1 MKKLLLSLAVI
12 VGVCSAASATTWR
25 INSNPKAKA
34 HFLTLKDAMSSLDV
48 KSGDVLMLDP
58 GAHAGA
64 TISKQV
70 TIVGTGY
77 LLADNKDWKET
88 SSASITGS
96 LTLSSDGCRVIG
108 VSVSHISVDADNC
121 EIDRCY
127 GSVGLK
133 DVANASIT
141 NCYLT
146 GISCSVY
153 NNPKNYLVSNCIIA
167 VDADGEVDLADDST
181 SGTVKNCVIYGN
193 RKSGYLVNV
202 RNAEF
207 YNNIVI
213 NTNTEYKVENE
224 ESVLYR
230 NICTINFNES
240 LGNTFTNNVINID
253 PEYASPVY
261 TDNKCVGN
269 VALTDVFAWGEGL
282 ERRFMLSADSPA
294 KGYATDGSDCG
305 AFGGS
310 TPYVLSGIPQFYPH
324 ITEVSIPTK
333 TSDNKLKVTLKI
345 VNQNE

>member
-58 GAHAGA
+58 GAHEGT
-64 TISKQV
+64 TITKQV

-88 SSASITGS
+88 SSASITGNLS
-96 LTLSSDGCRVIG
+96 LNSHGCRVIG
-108 VSVSHISVDADNC
+108 VSVSIVDVYGDNC
-121 EIDRCY
+121 VVDRCY
-127 GSVGLK
+127 GSVDLNEA
-133 DVANASIT
+133 ANASIT

-146 GISCSVY
+146 RVY
-153 NNPKNYLVSNCIIA
+153 NSNKAAPTNYVVSNCIIA
-167 VDADGEVDLADDST
+167 GRIHIEYIASS
-181 SGTVKNCVIYGN
+181 SGTIKNCVIYDN
-193 RKSGYLVNV
+193 CKSEYLVNV
-202 RNAEF
+202 ENAEF

-224 ESVLYR
+224 ESVFYR
-230 NICTINFNES
+230 NICTIDFDES

>member
-34 HFLTLKDAMSSLDV
+34 HFLTLQDAMSSLDV

-58 GAHAGA
+58 GAHEGA

-88 SSASITGS
+88 SSASITGR

-108 VSVSHISVDADNC
+108 VSGSFISVEADNC

-133 DVANASIT
+133 EVANASIT

-146 GISCSVY
+146 DLYGVT
-153 NNPKNYLVSNCIIA
+153 NGPQNFLVSNCII
-167 VDADGEVDLADDST
+167 VNEFPLTSSLPST
-181 SGTVKNCVIYGN
+181 SGTIKNCVIYGN
-193 RKSGYLVNV
+193 CKSGYLVKI
-202 RNAEF
+202 RNTEF

-224 ESVLYR
+224 ESVFYR
-230 NICTINFNES
+230 NICTIDFDES
-240 LGNTFTNNVINID
+240 EGNTFTNNVINID

-294 KGYATDGSDCG
+294 KGYATDGGDCG

>member
-34 HFLTLKDAMSSLDV
+34 HFLTLQDAMSSLDV

-58 GAHAGA
+58 GQHAGA

-77 LLADNKDWKET
+77 FLGVNTDWVET
-88 SSASITGS
+88 ASASVSGV
-96 LTLSSDGCRVIG
+96 LTLTSEECHLVGI
-108 VSVSHISVDADNC
+108 SVSRIDINADYN
-121 EIDRCY
+121 IINRCY
-127 GSVGLK
+127 ISESLYVRGSY
-133 DVANASIT
+133 ASVSGCYIEDLSFT
-141 NCYLT
+141 NSPSSSGQSALGFT
-146 GISCSVY
+146 I
-153 NNPKNYLVSNCIIA
+153 SNCII
-167 VDADGEVDLADDST
+167 VSPIETKEMGII
-181 SGTVKNCVIYGN
+181 KNCVIYGDGTY
-193 RKSGYLVNV
+193 GYLVSLKDTQ
-202 RNAEF
+202 F
-207 YNNIVI
+207 QNNIVI
-213 NTNTEYKVENE
+213 NTS
-224 ESVLYR
+224 ESVSTVNGETVQNR
-230 NICTINFNES
+230 NRYTIDLSDEYGNS
-240 LGNTFTNNVINID
+240 LVNNVINID
-253 PEYASPVY
+253 PEYAGTIY
-261 TDNKCVGN
+261 TNNKYVGN

>member
-58 GAHAGA
+58 GAHEGT
-64 TISKQV
+64 TITKQV

-88 SSASITGS
+88 ASASITSYLS
-96 LTLSSDGCRVIG
+96 LRSDGCRVIG
-108 VSVSHISVDADNC
+108 VSVSHISVEADNC

-127 GSVGLK
+127 GSVALES
-133 DVANASIT
+133 VANASIT

-146 GISCSVY
+146 ALSNISLES
-153 NNPKNYLVSNCIIA
+153 PKNYLVSNCIIA
-167 VDADGEVDLADDST
+167 VGNKVFSLDYGA
-181 SGTVKNCVIYGN
+181 SGTIKNCVIYGN
-193 RKSGYLVNV
+193 CKSGYLVNV
-202 RNAEF
+202 VNAEF

>member
-12 VGVCSAASATTWR
+12 CGVCSAASATTWR

-58 GAHAGA
+58 GAHEST
-64 TISKQV
+64 TINKQV

-88 SSASITGS
+88 ASASITGY

-108 VSVSHISVDADNC
+108 VSVSYISVHADNC

-127 GSVGLK
+127 GSVGLES
-133 DVANASIT
+133 VANASIT

-146 GISCSVY
+146 GISCGSS
-153 NNPKNYLVSNCIIA
+153 NPKNYLVSNCIIA
-167 VDADGEVDLADDST
+167 VDADEHVDLA

-193 RKSGYLVNV
+193 CKSGYLVNV
-202 RNAEF
+202 QNAEF

-213 NTNTEYKVENE
+213 NTNTAYKVENE

-324 ITEVSIPTK
+324 ITEVSIPTN

>member
-64 TISKQV
+64 TINKQV

-88 SSASITGS
+88 ASASITGS

-108 VSVSHISVDADNC
+108 VSVSHISVEADNC

-127 GSVGLK
+127 GSVSLET
-133 DVANASIT
+133 VANASIT

-146 GISCSVY
+146 ALSGIT
-153 NNPKNYLVSNCIIA
+153 NGPQNFLVSNCII
-167 VDADGEVDLADDST
+167 VNELPLTSSSSST
-181 SGTVKNCVIYGN
+181 SGTMKNCVIYGN
-193 RKSGYLVNV
+193 CKSGYLVRI
-202 RNAEF
+202 RNTEF

-224 ESVLYR
+224 ESVFYR
-230 NICTINFNES
+230 NICTIDFDES
-240 LGNTFTNNVINID
+240 EGNTFTNNVINID

>member
-34 HFLTLKDAMSSLDV
+34 HFLTLQDAMSSLDV

-64 TISKQV
+64 TINKQV

-88 SSASITGS
+88 ASASITS
-96 LTLSSDGCRVIG
+96 NLYLNSDGCRVIG
-108 VSVSHISVDADNC
+108 VSVSIVDVYGDNC
-121 EIDRCY
+121 VVDRCY
-127 GSVGLK
+127 GPVDISGA
-133 DVANASIT
+133 ANASIT

-146 GISCSVY
+146 GISCGGNDMPS
-153 NNPKNYLVSNCIIA
+153 YLVSNCIIA
-167 VDADGEVDLADDST
+167 GIVDFDSYS
-181 SGTVKNCVIYGN
+181 SGTIKNCVIYGN
-193 RKSGYLVNV
+193 CKSGYLVNV
-202 RNAEF
+202 RKAEF

-240 LGNTFTNNVINID
+240 RGNTFTNNVINID

>member
-34 HFLTLKDAMSSLDV
+34 HFLTLEEAMSSLDV

-58 GAHAGA
+58 GAHEG
-64 TISKQV
+64 TSITKQV

-88 SSASITGS
+88 ASASITS
-96 LTLSSDGCRVIG
+96 NLSLSSDGCRVIG
-108 VSVSHISVDADNC
+108 VSVSSISVGADNC

-127 GSVGLK
+127 GYVELLSIS
-133 DVANASIT
+133 NTSIT

-146 GISCSVY
+146 DISSRYLVG
-153 NNPKNYLVSNCIIA
+153 PKNYLVSNCIIA
-167 VDADGEVDLADDST
+167 VDNEESLVCAY
-181 SGTVKNCVIYGN
+181 GTIKNCVIYGN
-193 RKSGYLVNV
+193 CKSGYLVNV

-230 NICTINFNES
+230 NICTIDFDES

>member
-58 GAHAGA
+58 GAHEGT
-64 TISKQV
+64 TINKQV

-108 VSVSHISVDADNC
+108 VSVSRISVNGDNC
-121 EIDRCY
+121 VVDRCY
-127 GSVGLK
+127 GSVGLG
-133 DVANASIT
+133 DAANASVT

-146 GISCSVY
+146 GISCPLNY
-153 NNPKNYLVSNCIIA
+153 PKNYLVSNCIIA
-167 VDADGEVDLADDST
+167 VDADGAVYLADDSA

-202 RNAEF
+202 QNAEF

-213 NTNTEYKVENE
+213 NTNTDYKVEKE
-224 ESVLYR
+224 E
-230 NICTINFNES
+230 
-240 LGNTFTNNVINID
+240 
-253 PEYASPVY
+253 
-261 TDNKCVGN
+261 
-269 VALTDVFAWGEGL
+269 
-282 ERRFMLSADSPA
+282 
-294 KGYATDGSDCG
+294 
-305 AFGGS
+305 
-310 TPYVLSGIPQFYPH
+310 
-324 ITEVSIPTK
+324 
-333 TSDNKLKVTLKI
+333 
-345 VNQNE
+345 

>member
-12 VGVCSAASATTWR
+12 CGVCPAASATTWR

-34 HFLTLKDAMSSLDV
+34 HFLTLQDAMSSLDV

-64 TISKQV
+64 TINKQV

-88 SSASITGS
+88 SSASITS
-96 LTLSSDGCRVIG
+96 YLSLSSDGCRVIG
-108 VSVSHISVDADNC
+108 VSVSHISVKADNC

-127 GSVGLK
+127 GSVGLES
-133 DVANASIT
+133 VANASIT

-146 GISCSVY
+146 ALSNSSLET
-153 NNPKNYLVSNCIIA
+153 PKNYLVSNCIIA
-167 VDADGEVDLADDST
+167 VGNEVSLDYGA
-181 SGTVKNCVIYGN
+181 SGTIKNCVIYGN
-193 RKSGYLVNV
+193 CKSGYLVNV
-202 RNAEF
+202 QNVEF

-224 ESVLYR
+224 ESVFYR
-230 NICTINFNES
+230 NICTIDFDES
-240 LGNTFTNNVINID
+240 EGNTFTNNVINID

-294 KGYATDGSDCG
+294 KGYATDGGDCG

>member
-58 GAHAGA
+58 GAHEGA
-64 TISKQV
+64 TINKQV

-88 SSASITGS
+88 SSASITG

-108 VSVSHISVDADNC
+108 VSVSSISVDADNC

-127 GSVGLK
+127 GSVGLES
-133 DVANASIT
+133 VANASIT

-146 GISCSVY
+146 GISSIY
-153 NNPKNYLVSNCIIA
+153 EPKNYLVSNCIIA
-167 VDADGEVDLADDST
+167 VDADEEVDLGYRSV

-193 RKSGYLVNV
+193 CKSGYLVNV

>member
-34 HFLTLKDAMSSLDV
+34 HFLTLQDAMSSLDV

-58 GAHAGA
+58 GAHEGT
-64 TISKQV
+64 TITKQV

-88 SSASITGS
+88 ASASITGS
-96 LTLSSDGCRVIG
+96 LTLRSDGCRVIG

-127 GSVGLK
+127 GSVGLES
-133 DVANASIT
+133 VANASIT

-146 GISCSVY
+146 GISCELD
-153 NNPKNYLVSNCIIA
+153 NPKNYLVSNCIIA
-167 VDADGEVDLADDST
+167 VGNKVILDYGA

-193 RKSGYLVNV
+193 CKSGYLVNV
-202 RNAEF
+202 ENAEF

-230 NICTINFNES
+230 NICTIDFDES

>member
-64 TISKQV
+64 TINKQV

-88 SSASITGS
+88 ASASITS
-96 LTLSSDGCRVIG
+96 NLSLSSDGGRVIG
-108 VSVSHISVDADNC
+108 VSVSHISVEADNC

-127 GSVGLK
+127 GAVRLET
-133 DVANASIT
+133 VANASIT

-146 GISCSVY
+146 YVGVSTSA
-153 NNPKNYLVSNCIIA
+153 PTNYVVSNCIIA
-167 VDADGEVDLADDST
+167 GAIDIKYYTSSP

-193 RKSGYLVNV
+193 CKSGYLVNV
-202 RNAEF
+202 QNAEF

-240 LGNTFTNNVINID
+240 RGNTFTNNVINID